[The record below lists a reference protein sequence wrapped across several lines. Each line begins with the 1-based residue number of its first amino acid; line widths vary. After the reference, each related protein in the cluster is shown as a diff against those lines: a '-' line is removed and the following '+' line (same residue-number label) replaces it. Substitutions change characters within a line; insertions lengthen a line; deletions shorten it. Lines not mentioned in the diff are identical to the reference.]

1 MYRIQRC
8 TGQSGV
14 SLLGLK
20 PSISNPACSG
30 SAWDCKGWNSLLR
43 WLHSDHLSLVFLFL
57 RLSDTA
63 CQDMLL
69 PGKPLSLW
77 FTCHCLW
84 SLTPPQF
91 MCTIKIPLPCLI
103 SAPSTLMSLRSP
115 GRNATFLFLCQPPV
129 LGTLGMMAWIK
140 GWHSLSSFF
149 YFSSLVLDK

>member
-1 MYRIQRC
+1 MTSMTGSVVAIRWLCFMSQVQTVIYTLMLLLVLSNQKEKKKDNELKFKFFDFLAGVMYRIQRC

-30 SAWDCKGWNSLLR
+30 SAWDCKGWDSLLR

-69 PGKPLSLW
+69 PGKPLSL
-77 FTCHCLW
+77 
-84 SLTPPQF
+84 
-91 MCTIKIPLPCLI
+91 
-103 SAPSTLMSLRSP
+103 
-115 GRNATFLFLCQPPV
+115 
-129 LGTLGMMAWIK
+129 
-140 GWHSLSSFF
+140 
-149 YFSSLVLDK
+149 